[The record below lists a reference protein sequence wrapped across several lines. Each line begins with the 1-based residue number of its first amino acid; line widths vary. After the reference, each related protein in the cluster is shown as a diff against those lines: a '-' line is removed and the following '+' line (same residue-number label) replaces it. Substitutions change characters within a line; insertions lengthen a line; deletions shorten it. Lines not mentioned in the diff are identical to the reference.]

1 MLHPLSGVITGKG
14 LAGYA
19 ALSDIIFTVYILFCV
34 LRCFP
39 RQEQVLKNVIFI
51 NRFHHDLS
59 FLSQHTVTVFNS
71 YFEYQPLQYVLFG
84 SLCYIYS
91 VYIELS

>member
-39 RQEQVLKNVIFI
+39 RQEQVLKN
-51 NRFHHDLS
+51 
-59 FLSQHTVTVFNS
+59 LSQHTITVF
-71 YFEYQPLQYVLFG
+71 
-84 SLCYIYS
+84 
-91 VYIELS
+91 